1 MSLDISE
8 IPGTSFGARVVMVEE
23 VDYLEETKVGKVY
36 KKSLSS
42 VFDEEEVS
50 IIDEIMSK
58 QKQEVEKLAER
69 IKGRKSKTGSSQENY
84 CRKLTISG
92 QKRMESSKE
101 KTCQEELEDL
111 PSIEAMAVNEE
122 LDKRKKIAAN

>member
-8 IPGTSFGARVVMVEE
+8 IPGTSSGARVVMVEE
-23 VDYLEETKVGKVY
+23 DDYLEETKVGKVY
-36 KKSLSS
+36 KKSISS

-84 CRKLTISG
+84 CRK
-92 QKRMESSKE
+92 
-101 KTCQEELEDL
+101 
-111 PSIEAMAVNEE
+111 
-122 LDKRKKIAAN
+122 